1 MRDGPRKKR
10 SACSSEAVTDRE
22 ARLTLR
28 SYPVEVFRST
38 EGILPAGIRARLR
51 LDELRV
57 QLSDPGLT
65 EPTRMNLRAEIPRLS
80 AIWQEAVKV
89 AFATT
94 HQTAAEV

>member
-22 ARLTLR
+22 QPITFR
-28 SYPVEVFRST
+28 SYPLEVFRST
-38 EGILPAGIRARLR
+38 EGILPAGIRARLQ

-89 AFATT
+89 VFAT